1 MVAVSNFA
9 HAAGVLICR
18 FNSMKL
24 NAETELMEI
33 IDYPYIKL
41 YNLRSNFE
49 EPVFV
54 FSIN

>member
-9 HAAGVLICR
+9 QAVYFLIIR

-33 IDYPYIKL
+33 IDYPFKKL
-41 YNLRSNFE
+41 YNLRLNSE
-49 EPVFV
+49 EPVFDYL
-54 FSIN
+54 IN